1 MEATQI
7 ERAGEPAVV
16 ISKARRPAPCAV
28 VIFGAS
34 GDLARRKL
42 TPAIYNLTRNGVLP
56 ENFCVIGTSRSLKSD
71 DDLRRIM
78 REAITGFSRVP
89 LDEDV
94 WQRLAAR
101 VDHVTG
107 DPKEPETHAELCR
120 KLSEADS
127 RYGTGGN
134 YLFYIATPPTTFL
147 PILRQLREAGL
158 LRIGSEKAG
167 ESWPRL
173 LIEKP
178 FGHSLNSARELNSF
192 LAETL
197 RESQIYRI
205 DHYLGKETVQNIM
218 VFRFGNSIFEP
229 LWNRKYI
236 DYVEITAAE
245 DIGVGRRGS
254 FYDEIGVLRDVVQNH
269 MLQMLALCAMEPP
282 VSYEANGIRDEK
294 MKVFREIRPMRGEQA
309 RRDVV
314 LGQYR
319 GYREEDNVPPDSR
332 TPTYA
337 AVKMMIDNWRWQGVP
352 FYLRAGKKLAA
363 RMTEIAISFQQI
375 PFCLFGTREVCRAIE
390 KNVLTIRIQP
400 EEGISLRFATK
411 APGEDLSVG
420 TVTMDFKYAAAFER
434 PQPEAYEHLLLGC
447 MRGDQTLFAR
457 RDGVELEWEFM
468 MPIVEAWESD
478 PSAPIIT
485 YEQGSAGPREADELL
500 ARSGH
505 AWREIR

>member
-1 MEATQI
+1 MEEI
-7 ERAGEPAVV
+7 RMERSAQPAVV
-16 ISKARRPAPCAV
+16 ISQARRPAPCAV

-42 TPAIYNLTRNGVLP
+42 TPAIYNLMRDGMVP
-56 ENFCVIGTSRSLKSD
+56 RNFCIVGTSRSLKSD
-71 DDLRRIM
+71 DHLRIVM
-78 REAITGFSRVP
+78 REAITDFSRAP
-89 LDEDV
+89 LDEDA
-94 WQRLAAR
+94 WQRLAER
-101 VDHVTG
+101 VGHVTG
-107 DPKEPETHAELCR
+107 NPKEPATHAALCR
-120 KLSEADS
+120 KLSQADS

-147 PILRQLREAGL
+147 PILRQLRQAGL
-158 LRIGSEKAG
+158 LRVGAQNAK

-178 FGHSLNSARELNSF
+178 FGYSLDSARELNIL
-192 LAETL
+192 LAQTT

-229 LWNRKYI
+229 LWNRKHI
-236 DYVEITAAE
+236 HYVQITAAE
-245 DIGVGRRGS
+245 DIGIGRRGS
-254 FYDEIGVLRDVVQNH
+254 FYDRTGVLRDVVQNH

-282 VSYEANGIRDEK
+282 VSYEADSIRDEK
-294 MKVFREIRPMRGEQA
+294 TKVFRQLRLMTRKSA

-319 GYREEDNVPPDSR
+319 GYRDEENVPPDSR

-337 AVKMMIDNWRWQGVP
+337 ALKVMVDNWRWQGVP

-363 RMTEIAISFQQI
+363 RMTEIAISFHQI
-375 PFCLFGTREVCRAIE
+375 PFCLFGSREVCRAIE
-390 KNVLTIRIQP
+390 ENVLTIRIQP

-420 TVTMDFKYAAAFER
+420 TVTMDFNYAAAFER

-457 RDGVELEWEFM
+457 RDSVELEWEFI
-468 MPIVEAWESD
+468 MPLI
-478 PSAPIIT
+478 
-485 YEQGSAGPREADELL
+485 
-500 ARSGH
+500 
-505 AWREIR
+505 